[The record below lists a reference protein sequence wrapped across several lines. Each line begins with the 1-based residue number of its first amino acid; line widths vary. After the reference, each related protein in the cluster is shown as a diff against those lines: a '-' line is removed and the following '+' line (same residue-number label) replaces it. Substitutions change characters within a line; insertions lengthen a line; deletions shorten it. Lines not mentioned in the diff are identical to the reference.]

1 MDPELESFIP
11 LFPKAE
17 LSDPAKERKALAD
30 DIKDIFAEAKSAGF
44 EVKVIKQILRI
55 RKRMNELYSQYTGQ
69 PIEEIERRMDR
80 YTFLEANEAKDFGLI
95 DEVFDKRP
103 AVSEDAPKPA

>member
-1 MDPELESFIP
+1 MGSFP
-11 LFPKAE
+11 LASGEPGMRVAMTNARIMIHQPSGGAQGMA
-17 LSDPAKERKALAD
+17 SDIEIQARE
-30 DIKDIFAEAKSAGF
+30 
-44 EVKVIKQILRI
+44 ILRI

-80 YTFLEANEAKDFGLI
+80 DTFLEANEAKDFGLI

>member
-1 MDPELESFIP
+1 MSRGLGDVY
-11 LFPKAE
+11 KRQAQGMA
-17 LSDPAKERKALAD
+17 SDIEIQARE
-30 DIKDIFAEAKSAGF
+30 
-44 EVKVIKQILRI
+44 ILRI

-80 YTFLEANEAKDFGLI
+80 DTFLEANEAKDFGLI

-103 AVSEDAPKPA
+103 AVSEDGAKPA